1 MVGELAALTTAVLW
15 AISAVI
21 YRQLGARVQPFNLNL
36 YKGVISV
43 GFYIV
48 TLAAVGQ
55 LTLDIDRYAVVT
67 LLIGGVIGIGIG
79 DTAFFAALNR
89 IGERRTV
96 LMSDTLSPAF
106 ATLLALIALRELLSA
121 QAFVGIVVTVGGVAW
136 VVAERKTV
144 NHVDRRGLRSGVLFG
159 LLASS
164 CQAIGIVISRA
175 VLTQTDVTVLQ
186 SASLR
191 LMGGLVIPLAWI
203 AVQGQSYLP
212 ATVRSRRLWA
222 VIVGTTLMST
232 YLGIMLQQLALK
244 HTEAGIVQTLIAT
257 AALFVL
263 PLVALRGERI
273 GPRAVAG
280 AIVAVIGI
288 AILFWAKR

>member
-1 MVGELAALTTAVLW
+1 
-15 AISAVI
+15 
-21 YRQLGARVQPFNLNL
+21 
-36 YKGVISV
+36 
-43 GFYIV
+43 
-48 TLAAVGQ
+48 
-55 LTLDIDRYAVVT
+55 
-67 LLIGGVIGIGIG
+67 
-79 DTAFFAALNR
+79 
-89 IGERRTV
+89 
-96 LMSDTLSPAF
+96 
-106 ATLLALIALRELLSA
+106 
-121 QAFVGIVVTVGGVAW
+121 
-136 VVAERKTV
+136 
-144 NHVDRRGLRSGVLFG
+144 
-159 LLASS
+159 
-164 CQAIGIVISRA
+164 
-175 VLTQTDVTVLQ
+175 
-186 SASLR
+186 
-191 LMGGLVIPLAWI
+191 LAWI